1 MTAVQKA
8 NAAQKAAVTPTASG
22 EPTANGAPVLQVRNL
37 CAYIGT
43 PRGVVRAV
51 DDVSLDLAGGQAL
64 GVVGESGSG
73 KSVMARAI
81 MGLMP
86 ARSGCSGEVLFQGRD
101 LLTLPRRQRAE
112 IWGKHIA
119 MVFQDPGRSLN
130 PVVRVERQLTEGMRR
145 HLGVGRTEARGRA
158 LDLLREV
165 GVPDPER
172 RLRNYPHELSGGMRQ
187 RVMIAGA
194 LACEPTLLIADEP
207 TTALDVT
214 VQRQILDLLRRVQRS
229 HGMSMILIS
238 HDLAVV
244 AGRTDRTAV
253 MYAGRLAEAGAT
265 REVFDA
271 PRHRYTHALL
281 AATPTIDHER
291 HAPMRL
297 ISGSLPDP
305 TAPPPGCR
313 FGARCAHAEADCADP
328 GPRMVSVGTDHHVAC
343 LYPVPAGADHV
354 TGGELVGR

>member
-1 MTAVQKA
+1 MSA
-8 NAAQKAAVTPTASG
+8 
-22 EPTANGAPVLQVRNL
+22 EPMLQVHNL
-37 CAYIGT
+37 RAYIGT

-51 DDVSLDLAGGQAL
+51 DDVSLAVDRAQAL

-81 MGLMP
+81 MGLLP
-86 ARSGCSGEVLFQGRD
+86 PRAGCSGEVLFQGRS
-101 LLTLPRRQRAE
+101 LLTLPRKEKAE
-112 IWGKHIA
+112 IWGKQIA

-145 HLGVGRTEARGRA
+145 LLGVSRTEARGRA

-187 RVMIAGA
+187 RVMIAIA
-194 LACEPTLLIADEP
+194 LACEPELLIADEP

-214 VQRQILDLLRRVQRS
+214 IQRQILDLLRRVQRDR
-229 HGMSMILIS
+229 GMSLMLIS

-244 AGRTDRTAV
+244 AGQTDRAAV
-253 MYAGRLAEAGAT
+253 MYAGRLAEVGAT
-265 REVFDA
+265 RQVFET

-281 AATPTIDHER
+281 EATPTLEHER
-291 HAPMRL
+291 NTPLRL
-297 ISGSLPDP
+297 IPGALPDP
-305 TAPPPGCR
+305 TNLPEGCR
-313 FGARCAHAEADCADP
+313 FTARCAQADDECRIP
-328 GPRMVSVGTDHHVAC
+328 GPRMAPVGPDHFAAC
-343 LYPVPAGADHV
+343 TRPVTEHTVVPAG
-354 TGGELVGR
+354 GGLGGR